1 MLTIMGFFKKLKEGF
16 DSAREQV
23 KQNIEEMQE
32 QVMQNVE
39 QAQQRIKEQQTLDKQ
54 RMDELMAVNKRN
66 ETDNQQDDNDDDDE
80 PRIQL
85 GKLENGILEIR
96 EGIKKIDDESLEGYR
111 HLRKII
117 FPASLEEIEE
127 NAIDEQEELEDL
139 DFSRVTKLKDIPNSM
154 VYCETRIRKF
164 IIPKGVTK
172 VGEYFLYEAKAGTEV
187 YVPSSVKEM
196 EAINGNGNNDLIVYL
211 FAHGI
216 NIEDMEQDIKTLY
229 VLPEDYG
236 DYDQKLKDCDSGARL
251 REMPEDAMSIYQ
263 IAKPEFKPEPQPKI
277 QPEPEPQPESKKE
290 ETPVPNGNAIFSAR
304 LEALISSALQ
314 DGVLTDKERETIKK
328 RAEAEGED
336 WDEVEM
342 LLDARLEELQSD
354 PSFLASQF
362 LSIKE
367 RLDAKRHER
376 VCAEFGSDN
385 FKQLL
390 GEESALKHEL
400 ERCKLKL
407 AKIGILDD
415 SGDRINYNALP
426 KLNNSTSQ
434 SESQPQTTINTPA
447 EVTQP
452 QQSEVHATNVPS
464 RVWNLNMHG
473 QSSVIIPEGVEEIA
487 DNTFRWNESLTS
499 ITLPSTLKKIGKQ
512 VFLGTPLEEIDI
524 PDSVEEIGIRAFEQC
539 KKIKKITL
547 PAKLKEIKEFT
558 FLACDRLKEID
569 FSRCEELKIIREGA
583 FSGTIIKEFILP
595 DSVTSIE
602 REAFNNCDNVKR
614 VVMPASLENLE
625 NNIFSMFERNIKID
639 FSKVT
644 KLKVIPSYFCGA
656 NELTIPQGVTTIEE
670 CAFDPERWDSKLFLP
685 PSLKKIE
692 GEGDE
697 DYGNFDEVF
706 VFSPMIEGLFENIGG
721 TIYALPEHIEAY
733 KTYCNAMEYER
744 SIEPMPDEYLYYY
757 DN

>member
-1 MLTIMGFFKKLKEGF
+1 MGFFKKLKEGF
-16 DSAREQV
+16 NSAREQV

-39 QAQQRIKEQQTLDKQ
+39 QAQQRIKEQQTLAKQ

-236 DYDQKLKDCDSGARL
+236 DYDQKLKDCDSEARL

-336 WDEVEM
+336 WDEVKM
-342 LLDARLEELQSD
+342 MLDAKLEEMQSD

-362 LSIKE
+362 ISINERLNAKRKE
-367 RLDAKRHER
+367 RIAATDVMGSPEWMQIRREEDAII
-376 VCAEFGSDN
+376 A
-385 FKQLL
+385 
-390 GEESALKHEL
+390 EL

-407 AKIGILDD
+407 AKIGILND
-415 SGDRINYNALP
+415 SGNRINYNALS
-426 KLNNSTSQ
+426 KLINSTSQ
-434 SESQPQTTINTPA
+434 SES
-447 EVTQP
+447 QP

-602 REAFNNCDNVKR
+602 RKAFNNGDNVKR
-614 VVMPASLENLE
+614 VVMPASLEEIEGDVFYRL
-625 NNIFSMFERNIKID
+625 NNEVFVDM
-639 FSKVT
+639 SKVT
-644 KLKVIPSYFCGA
+644 RLEVIPSNFCWSF
-656 NELTIPQGVTTIEE
+656 NLTIPNGVTKIEE
-670 CAFDPERWDSKLFLP
+670 DAFYDNRGTYSERILFLP
-685 PSLKKIE
+685 PTVREIKGSEIHCSVDRL
-692 GEGDE
+692 
-697 DYGNFDEVF
+697 YVF
-706 VFSPMIEGLFENIGG
+706 APSVEGLFE
-721 TIYALPEHIEAY
+721 TIDARHVYVLPEYREDYLAY
-733 KTYCNAMEYER
+733 RKALGDNR
-744 SIEPMPDEYLYYY
+744 GINKMPDEFLYYY